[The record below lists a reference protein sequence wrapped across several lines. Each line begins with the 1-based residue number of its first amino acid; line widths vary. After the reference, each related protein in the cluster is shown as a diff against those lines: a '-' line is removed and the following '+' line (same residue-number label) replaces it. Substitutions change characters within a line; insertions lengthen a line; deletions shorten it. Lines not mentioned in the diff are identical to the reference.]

1 MVFTTLNTLQ
11 WKKFDD
17 YENIRSANPFYLIIG
32 KIDEFIEEK
41 NGSKYLVFDSME
53 LHSTNENK
61 EVLKNTLNFGMRLK
75 MWLKP

>member
-1 MVFTTLNTLQ
+1 M
-11 WKKFDD
+11 
-17 YENIRSANPFYLIIG
+17 YLIIG